1 MPDTRPGIIFD
12 NKGVCLPCRW
22 SEKKKKLIGE
32 VEKKIS
38 QKFAVGRKRF
48 PKINGA
54 VFWE

>member
-1 MPDTRPGIIFD
+1 MKEFVYLVG
-12 NKGVCLPCRW
+12 GVK
-22 SEKKKKLIGE
+22 KKKKLIGV

-38 QKFAVGRKRF
+38 QKFAGGRKRF